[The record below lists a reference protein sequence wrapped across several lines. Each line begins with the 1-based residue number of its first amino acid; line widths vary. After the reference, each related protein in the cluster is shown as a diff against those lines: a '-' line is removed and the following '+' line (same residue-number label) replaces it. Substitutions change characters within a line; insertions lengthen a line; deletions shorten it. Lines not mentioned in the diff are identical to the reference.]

1 MKPSYLI
8 LLTFLTSFCIN
19 TNAQN
24 TEFGLIDSL
33 EIKILSKLHE
43 LNWEYWYDEDGTGQ
57 YSKYGLMKDFNIK
70 IENNC
75 LEFNFNELGVR
86 SVNLINNSFNINFNA
101 SYNPP
106 KRNIWVG
113 KVLLI
118 MGPFP
123 GEEDEESTESI
134 NVQTDELFALFNK
147 YQKEYF
153 EENDTQLIEKRLKE
167 LEEFRILSQNFR
179 ELPEKPSITEEQR
192 KFLVQ
197 ANAQNDNKKYT
208 EALVLYEKAIKI
220 NPFTY
225 PSAYY
230 NMALI
235 SAQLK
240 KYRYAVFNMQKYLV
254 LAPDAEDARKAQD
267 KIYEWELNI
276 N

>member
-1 MKPSYLI
+1 MKSSYLI
-8 LLTFLTSFCIN
+8 LLTFLTAFCLN

-24 TEFGLIDSL
+24 NESGLMDSL
-33 EIKILSKLHE
+33 ESKILSKLNE
-43 LNWEYWYDEDGTGQ
+43 FKWEYWY
-57 YSKYGLMKDFNIK
+57 SKEGNGICSLMKEDDVK

-75 LEFNFNELGVR
+75 LVFNFKELGVR
-86 SVNLINNSFNINFNA
+86 SVNLVDNSYKITPRA
-101 SYNPP
+101 YDDPP
-106 KRNIWVG
+106 KLNIVVG
-113 KVLLI
+113 KDLI
-118 MGPFP
+118 ISDPYP
-123 GEEDEESTESI
+123 GSEDEDWDTELS
-134 NVQTDELFALFNK
+134 NVQSNELFELFNK

-153 EENDTQLIEKRLKE
+153 EENDTQLIERRLKE

-240 KYRYAVFNMQKYLV
+240 KYRYAIFNMQKYLV
-254 LAPDAEDARKAQD
+254 LAPDSEDSRKAQD